1 MKKDKQKREIVLEA
15 GSIAPS
21 PIAID
26 LSGESSEL
34 TVRVGRGAKATL
46 FDTSSSKKHRV
57 HIETDKESTVTYVS
71 LSTDSVRHMTAELQ
85 EGASIH
91 WHCTTLGTTIEP
103 HTLSSEL
110 RGKNATSNIDWIF
123 RVGGNEKQ
131 IIVVRNIF
139 AAPEGGGEITL
150 KGVAEGTAYAS
161 CEGMIEI
168 TEEGRGTNTYLTE
181 DVLML
186 DPTAKID
193 AIPGLEIR
201 TNDVKASHSAT
212 VSRVTV
218 EDLFYFQS
226 RGITSETARAMYV
239 DGFLGDL
246 TERIVDEAVRKSVQ
260 KALMEEKYQ

>member
-1 MKKDKQKREIVLEA
+1 MKKDSQKREVVIDD
-15 GSIAPS
+15 GSISAI
-21 PIAID
+21 PITIE
-26 LSGESSEL
+26 LTGETSEL
-34 TVRVGRGAKATL
+34 TVRVGLDAQVTL
-46 FDTSSSKKHRV
+46 FDTSSSKLHRV
-57 HIETDKESTVTYVS
+57 HLEVGKESAVTYVS
-71 LSTDSVRHMTAELQ
+71 LSTDSMRHMTADVA

-91 WHCTTLGTTIEP
+91 WHCTTLGTTKEP
-103 HTLSSEL
+103 HTLSSRL
-110 RGKNATSNIDWIF
+110 CGRSATSNIDWIF
-123 RVGGNEKQ
+123 RVRGEEKQ
-131 IIVVRNIF
+131 MIAVRNVF
-139 AAPEGGGEITL
+139 AAPDGGGEITM
-150 KGVAEGTAYAS
+150 KGVAEETAYAS

-186 DPTAKID
+186 DATAKID

-246 TERIVDEAVRKSVQ
+246 TERIPDEAVRKSVQ
-260 KALMEEKYQ
+260 KALAV